1 MPPWL
6 DEVYE
11 QYWQLDTERVNG
23 ESIGRIPWRL
33 REEKLDKLRI
43 SDPWE
48 RAERLYLWGELES
61 EHFRIHAERIEALR
75 NSK

>member
-1 MPPWL
+1 M
-6 DEVYE
+6 
-11 QYWQLDTERVNG
+11 
-23 ESIGRIPWRL
+23 GRIPWRL
-33 REEKLDKLRI
+33 REEKLDKLGI

-48 RAERLYLWGELES
+48 RAEKLYLWGELES